1 MSFCVEISVCD
12 TGLGISTSC
21 FIISHSYTIFR
32 HIFLSLLNCRMLT
45 GKTEIR
51 LYLTGLYYHKTLHT
65 GRMTAEIFC
74 LFCFS
79 LLSKWFGS
87 WEKLS
92 ELHCQMN
99 CVVIHLIV
107 SYVFCVVLFPVA
119 IIDSMFDGSTL
130 FSYISSERTS
140 LQDVL
145 IKPRRHMILLI
156 SDPSPSINAVFF
168 NEISFM
174 IAEHKYLE
182 NIWNIRIFIEVTLM
196 SILISKII
204 GCRKEQ
210 LELLHSK
217 TMQYEYDYDY
227 CVLITFY
234 YLWFHIN

>member
-119 IIDSMFDGSTL
+119 IIDSVWWFYFVFLHL
-130 FSYISSERTS
+130 FGEN
-140 LQDVL
+140 
-145 IKPRRHMILLI
+145 LL
-156 SDPSPSINAVFF
+156 A
-168 NEISFM
+168 
-174 IAEHKYLE
+174 
-182 NIWNIRIFIEVTLM
+182 
-196 SILISKII
+196 
-204 GCRKEQ
+204 GCP
-210 LELLHSK
+210 
-217 TMQYEYDYDY
+217 D
-227 CVLITFY
+227 
-234 YLWFHIN
+234 